1 METTNKWMPTN
12 FRSYLSLN
20 KTRQLVEEQ
29 PIYIE
34 GLGVD
39 KYAVKNNLE
48 VAKWATGY
56 IPEVHQSFLSYQ
68 KAKRLKDVIRDKVL
82 GGGIFLENN
91 DGIIDESLFYKFLAQ
106 VLDNTLVKGSCIAKV
121 NLNDGICELDVIPLG
136 YYKVA
141 YGLKKK
147 IIKAKVYL
155 NKLDSKEGESYVL
168 VEKRYFKNNDSYGYG
183 RYKIERWTFDDYSGQ
198 ISDDEIDYDM
208 LPDKIKQWIDS
219 QEIDFTEHK
228 LFKNSIGIYQFDNT
242 WTNTRYPSSNVGES
256 LYLDLNDLFYALDH
270 AFTAKENDKYIGRGR
285 VIVPKPMQSGV
296 GNIQSVNNVVNGI
309 GQSMVT
315 YGASRGVLDN
325 TFYNEIPSNFDNS
338 KAKPE
343 PIQFALR
350 TQEWRM
356 EIEGL
361 LGDIAAQAG
370 VTASM
375 LDSRIVGSGQ
385 KTAYQVCAE
394 EDLTR
399 ATIEDKRALLN
410 CGLKPLF
417 EDLKEFYQL
426 ANKLSVRWPQSG
438 LSNYSLLS
446 QTTISEYNA
455 GLISLEVAIK
465 RLHPDWNQ
473 EEIEKEIASLEG
485 NAENII
491 NQFNNVDN
499 EENDNND
506 EMVNNEEE

>member
-1 METTNKWMPTN
+1 
-12 FRSYLSLN
+12 
-20 KTRQLVEEQ
+20 
-29 PIYIE
+29 
-34 GLGVD
+34 
-39 KYAVKNNLE
+39 
-48 VAKWATGY
+48 
-56 IPEVHQSFLSYQ
+56 
-68 KAKRLKDVIRDKVL
+68 
-82 GGGIFLENN
+82 
-91 DGIIDESLFYKFLAQ
+91 
-106 VLDNTLVKGSCIAKV
+106 
-121 NLNDGICELDVIPLG
+121 
-136 YYKVA
+136 
-141 YGLKKK
+141 
-147 IIKAKVYL
+147 
-155 NKLDSKEGESYVL
+155 
-168 VEKRYFKNNDSYGYG
+168 
-183 RYKIERWTFDDYSGQ
+183 
-198 ISDDEIDYDM
+198 
-208 LPDKIKQWIDS
+208 
-219 QEIDFTEHK
+219 
-228 LFKNSIGIYQFDNT
+228 
-242 WTNTRYPSSNVGES
+242 
-256 LYLDLNDLFYALDH
+256 
-270 AFTAKENDKYIGRGR
+270 
-285 VIVPKPMQSGV
+285 MQSGV

-325 TFYNEIPSNFDNS
+325 TFYNEIPSSFDNS

-426 ANKLSVRWPQSG
+426 KDELSVRWPQSG

-446 QTTISEYNA
+446 QTTINEYDA

-491 NQFNNVDN
+491 NQFNNIGN
-499 EENDNND
+499 GNNGND
-506 EMVNNEEE
+506 EIEEDGK

>member
-12 FRSYLSLN
+12 FRSYLSIN
-20 KTRQLVEEQ
+20 KMRELQSEQ

-34 GLGVD
+34 GLGPD

-48 VAKWATGY
+48 VARWATGY

-68 KAKRLKDVIRDKVL
+68 EAKRLKDVIRDKVL

-91 DGIIDESLFYKFLAQ
+91 DGIIDEKLFHKFLAQ
-106 VLDNTLVKGSCIAKV
+106 VLDNTLIKGSCIAKV
-121 NLNDGICELDVIPLG
+121 NLIDGMCELDVVPLG
-136 YYKVA
+136 YYKLK

-147 IIKAKVYL
+147 IIKAKIYL
-155 NKLDSKEGESYVL
+155 QRIDAKEGESYVL
-168 VEKRYFKNNDSYGYG
+168 VEKRYFKKNDSYGYG
-183 RYKIERWTFDDYSGQ
+183 RYKIERWTSDTYSQ
-198 ISDDEIDYDM
+198 KINDDEIEYDM

-219 QEIDFTEHK
+219 QDIDFREHQ
-228 LFKNSIGIYQFDNT
+228 LLENSIGVYQFDNT

-270 AFTAKENDKYIGRGR
+270 AFTAKENDKYLGRGR

-296 GNIQSVNNVVNGI
+296 GNIQSINGVVNGI
-309 GQSMVT
+309 GQSMVS
-315 YGASRGVLDN
+315 YGASRGMLDN
-325 TFYNEIPSNFDNS
+325 TFYNEIPSSFDNN

-343 PIQFALR
+343 PIQFPLR
-350 TQEWRM
+350 TQEWRL

-370 VTASM
+370 ITASM

-410 CGLKPLF
+410 VGLKPLF
-417 EDLKEFYQL
+417 DDLRAFY
-426 ANKLSVRWPQSG
+426 KLVDEISIRWPQSG

-446 QTTISEYNA
+446 STTIQEYNA

-465 RLHPDWNQ
+465 RLHPDWSK
-473 EEIEKEIASLEG
+473 EEIDKEMATLEG
-485 NAENII
+485 NAEAII

-499 EENDNND
+499 KETTEDD
-506 EMVNNEEE
+506 DK